1 MCDMGLILFF
11 SESKNWSTVKLG
23 GEDEREERVRIKR
36 EKDETERARE
46 QTQHTP
52 TNTASTRTSETKN
65 LTNAY
70 QIDAPAILHQNRPKL
85 NPQDP
90 D

>member
-1 MCDMGLILFF
+1 MGLILFF

-46 QTQHTP
+46 QTTQHTQ
-52 TNTASTRTSETKN
+52 TSTASNRTSETKN
-65 LTNAY
+65 LTNEDQIQCTSHWASAKIY
-70 QIDAPAILHQNRPKL
+70 QTDRNLA
-85 NPQDP
+85 
-90 D
+90 